1 MCPILF
7 QFGGFRL
14 PSYSAFAELGALLVF
29 SFVYVRRD
37 RMGLRGPDDF
47 WLLLDT
53 ILLGGFAGGRL
64 GYLATDPGLP
74 PFQWRDL
81 VFPLTS
87 GFSAFGVFA
96 GMAAGVLVLCRLRR
110 LPLGRVADHL
120 GAAMPFWM
128 ATSRLGCHLTGC
140 CQGRP
145 AGPSWPWTVTFTD
158 PASACPPALL
168 GVPLH
173 PAQLYEALGDVV
185 LGLVLVRLLGGTERD
200 GLPSGWCAAG
210 FLAGYGTLRFALEAV
225 RADGVPWLG
234 PFSLGQVCAGGCVL
248 VGLLAAR
255 WSIRAGRAY
264 A

>member
-1 MCPILF
+1 
-7 QFGGFRL
+7 
-14 PSYSAFAELGALLVF
+14 
-29 SFVYVRRD
+29 
-37 RMGLRGPDDF
+37 MGLRGPDDF
-47 WLLLDT
+47 WLLLDA

-120 GAAMPFWM
+120 GVAMPFWM

-168 GVPLH
+168 GVPAPG
-173 PAQLYEALGDVV
+173 PA
-185 LGLVLVRLLGGTERD
+185 VRGPGGR
-200 GLPSGWCAAG
+200 GAGPGAGAAAG
-210 FLAGYGTLRFALEAV
+210 GHGTGRAAV
-225 RADGVPWLG
+225 RMVRRRVPGRLRHSALRPG
-234 PFSLGQVCAGGCVL
+234 GGAGGRGCPGWGPSAWGRCAPGAACWWACWPPDGQSGPGGPML
-248 VGLLAAR
+248 RTGLAASPHR
-255 WSIRAGRAY
+255 DQRPKEAPWT
-264 A
+264 